1 MDDSAPEAARMRRT
15 SADGPEPGRGGQG
28 GELSFGGGDNPAA
41 KSDAGRG
48 AR

>member
-1 MDDSAPEAARMRRT
+1 MDESAPEAARTRRT
-15 SADGPEPGRGGQG
+15 SAGGPEPGRGGQG
-28 GELSFGGGDNPAA
+28 GEMSFGGGDNRAA